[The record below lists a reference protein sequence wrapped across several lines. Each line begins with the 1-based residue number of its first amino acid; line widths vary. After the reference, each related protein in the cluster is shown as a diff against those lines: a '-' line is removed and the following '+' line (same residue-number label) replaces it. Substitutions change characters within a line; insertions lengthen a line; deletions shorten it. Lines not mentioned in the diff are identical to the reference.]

1 MNSLLKNLFISF
13 IGIFL
18 LISIL
23 LLVILWNFSNNI
35 PDYKFLKNYKPPVSS
50 KVYAGDGNLVADF
63 SKEKRIFVPYR
74 SIPKNVIN
82 AFLSAE
88 DKNFFSHPGV
98 DAKGVLRATINNFKN
113 IMTSKRLEGAS
124 TITQQV
130 AKNFLLTNEVSLNRK
145 LKEAILAFRIER
157 ALTKERILELY
168 LNQIYLG
175 SGAYGVAAASLEYF
189 DKSIKEL
196 DYAEAALLALDDAGL
211 DIGNMEAFYCGNLG
225 QANAMVG
232 QRILQEIGQTGIP
245 VVNCSNACATGATA
259 FREAWTS
266 IKAGLYDVV
275 LAVGVEQMG
284 TGLLGGAGGGVGI
297 PKEGLLGSGTMPA
310 VFAEAGMEHA
320 RQYGTT
326 FEQFAKISVKNHH
339 HSTMNPKARYQ
350 IETPLD
356 EVMNAEMISY
366 PNTKLMCS
374 VNVDGAAAAVLVSE
388 KKAKELGMQRAVRI
402 KASVMTSDP
411 YQERDLVMPDVNSC
425 TRKAAAE
432 AYEMAGLNSEDIDL
446 VELHDCFATA
456 EMLHYENLGL
466 CGDGEA
472 GRLIDEGEVELGGR
486 IPVNVSGGLL
496 SKGHPLGATGIAN
509 IYEVCTHLRGEAGAR
524 QVENAK
530 IGMTHVI
537 GLGSACGIHILEKV

>member
-1 MNSLLKNLFISF
+1 MN
-13 IGIFL
+13 
-18 LISIL
+18 
-23 LLVILWNFSNNI
+23 
-35 PDYKFLKNYKPPVSS
+35 D
-50 KVYAGDGNLVADF
+50 VYVL
-63 SKEKRIFVPYR
+63 
-74 SIPKNVIN
+74 
-82 AFLSAE
+82 
-88 DKNFFSHPGV
+88 GV
-98 DAKGVLRATINNFKN
+98 DMIKFGRFPDRTVPD
-113 IMTSKRLEGAS
+113 
-124 TITQQV
+124 
-130 AKNFLLTNEVSLNRK
+130 
-145 LKEAILAFRIER
+145 
-157 ALTKERILELY
+157 
-168 LNQIYLG
+168 LG
-175 SGAYGVAAASLEYF
+175 
-189 DKSIKEL
+189 
-196 DYAEAALLALDDAGL
+196 AEAALLALDDAGL
-211 DIGNMEAFYCGNLG
+211 TIDKIEAFYCGNLG

-284 TGLLGGAGGGVGI
+284 AGLLGGAGGGKGI

-310 VFAEAGMEHA
+310 VFAEAGMEHS

-388 KKAKELGMQRAVRI
+388 KKAKELGMGRSVRV
-402 KASVMTSDP
+402 KASVLTSDP

-425 TRKAAAE
+425 TRKAAKE
-432 AYEMAGLNSEDIDL
+432 AYEMAGLGAEDIDL

-466 CGDGEA
+466 CEDGEA

-486 IPVNVSGGLL
+486 VPVNVSGGLL

-509 IYEVCTHLRGEAGAR
+509 IYEVCTHLRGEAGER
-524 QVENAK
+524 QVEGAK
-530 IGMTHVI
+530 IGLTHVI
-537 GLGSACGIHILEKV
+537 GLGSACGIHILEKA

>member
-1 MNSLLKNLFISF
+1 MS
-13 IGIFL
+13 
-18 LISIL
+18 
-23 LLVILWNFSNNI
+23 
-35 PDYKFLKNYKPPVSS
+35 D
-50 KVYAGDGNLVADF
+50 VYVL
-63 SKEKRIFVPYR
+63 
-74 SIPKNVIN
+74 
-82 AFLSAE
+82 
-88 DKNFFSHPGV
+88 GV
-98 DAKGVLRATINNFKN
+98 DMIKFGRFPDRTVPD
-113 IMTSKRLEGAS
+113 
-124 TITQQV
+124 
-130 AKNFLLTNEVSLNRK
+130 
-145 LKEAILAFRIER
+145 
-157 ALTKERILELY
+157 
-168 LNQIYLG
+168 LG
-175 SGAYGVAAASLEYF
+175 
-189 DKSIKEL
+189 
-196 DYAEAALLALDDAGL
+196 AEAALLALDDAGL
-211 DIGNMEAFYCGNLG
+211 NIGNMEAFYCGNLG

-266 IKAGLYDVV
+266 IKAGLYNVV

-284 TGLLGGAGGGVGI
+284 TGLLGGSGGGTGI

-310 VFAEAGMEHA
+310 VFAEAGMEHS

-388 KKAKELGMQRAVRI
+388 KKAKELGMSRSVRV
-402 KASVMTSDP
+402 KASVLTSDP

-425 TRKAAAE
+425 TRKAAKE
-432 AYEMAGLNSEDIDL
+432 AYEMAGLGADDIDL

-466 CGDGEA
+466 CEDGEA
-472 GRLIDEGEVELGGR
+472 GRLIDQGEVELGGR
-486 IPVNVSGGLL
+486 VPVNVSGGLL

-509 IYEVCTHLRGEAGAR
+509 IYEVCTHLRGEAGER
-524 QVENAK
+524 QVEGAK
-530 IGMTHVI
+530 IGLTHVI
-537 GLGSACGIHILEKV
+537 GLGSACGIHILEKA

>member
-1 MNSLLKNLFISF
+1 MS
-13 IGIFL
+13 
-18 LISIL
+18 
-23 LLVILWNFSNNI
+23 
-35 PDYKFLKNYKPPVSS
+35 D
-50 KVYAGDGNLVADF
+50 VYVL
-63 SKEKRIFVPYR
+63 
-74 SIPKNVIN
+74 
-82 AFLSAE
+82 
-88 DKNFFSHPGV
+88 GV
-98 DAKGVLRATINNFKN
+98 DMIKFGRFPDRTVPD
-113 IMTSKRLEGAS
+113 
-124 TITQQV
+124 
-130 AKNFLLTNEVSLNRK
+130 
-145 LKEAILAFRIER
+145 
-157 ALTKERILELY
+157 
-168 LNQIYLG
+168 LG
-175 SGAYGVAAASLEYF
+175 
-189 DKSIKEL
+189 
-196 DYAEAALLALDDAGL
+196 AEAALLALDDAGL
-211 DIGNMEAFYCGNLG
+211 NIGNMEAFYCGNLG

-374 VNVDGAAAAVLVSE
+374 VNVDGSAAAVICSE
-388 KKAKELGMQRAVRI
+388 QKARELGLMSRAIKVR
-402 KASVMTSDP
+402 ASVLASDP
-411 YQERDLVMPDVNSC
+411 WQERDLVMPDVNSC
-425 TRKAAAE
+425 TQIAAQN
-432 AYEMAGLNSEDIDL
+432 AYEMAGVGPEDIDL
-446 VELHDCFATA
+446 IELHDCFATA
-456 EMLHYENLGL
+456 EILHYGNLGI
-466 CGDGEA
+466 CKQEDA
-472 GRLIDEGEVELGGR
+472 GRMIDEGEVALGGR

-509 IYEVCTHLRGEAGAR
+509 IYEVSTHLRNEAGAR
-524 QVENAK
+524 QVQGAK
-530 IGMTHVI
+530 IGLTHVI
-537 GLGSACGIHILEKV
+537 GLGSACAIHVLERA